1 MNEPKSPD
9 AGAWTLVVPK
19 RTKKFLAKPKSSE
32 DTKENATQ
40 NNETPAS
47 KDQNVDPAY
56 DASAEYDADFEESE
70 ADNVIVDVPTEN
82 LTSDPEGFV
91 EEYDEYAVIEDKML
105 DQAAYDFEKREKA
118 LSRFGGR
125 KHGTIAEARDIRMQS
140 VQRIYLRDDKKAA
153 Y

>member
-19 RTKKFLAKPKSSE
+19 RTKKFLAKPESSE

-56 DASAEYDADFEESE
+56 DAFAEYDADFEESG

-82 LTSDPEGFV
+82 PTSDPEGFV

>member
-19 RTKKFLAKPKSSE
+19 RTKKFLTKPKSSE

-70 ADNVIVDVPTEN
+70 ADNVIVDVPTGN
-82 LTSDPEGFV
+82 PTSGPEGFI
-91 EEYDEYAVIEDKML
+91 EEYDGYAVIEDKML
-105 DQAAYDFEKREKA
+105 DQAVYDFEKREKP

-125 KHGTIAEARDIRMQS
+125 KHGTIAEARGIRMQS